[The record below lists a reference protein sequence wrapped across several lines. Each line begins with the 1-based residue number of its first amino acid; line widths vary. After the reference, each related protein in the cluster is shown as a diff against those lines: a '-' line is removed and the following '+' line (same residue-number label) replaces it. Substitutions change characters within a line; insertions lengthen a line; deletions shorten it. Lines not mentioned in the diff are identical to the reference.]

1 MMRAHRADVHS
12 LDTSHSAIIL
22 QLYAREIAQSIGHR
36 VRVELLQQLALK
48 LLTGHHLAHGRFRHD
63 DYLAHMLYGVQLA
76 LCRRCHRQHA
86 SQCQCKL
93 SLPHRL
99 SEPPPPIPRVR
110 HAAMVFIGR
119 YSDLSSGHKR
129 LPNNLSDIHV
139 CAIKD
144 DLQQRDCS
152 GFTPNSLLISPTENR
167 LLPAKIQ
174 QFCKLANI
182 FAVIIWKNR

>member
-1 MMRAHRADVHS
+1 MCV
-12 LDTSHSAIIL
+12 
-22 QLYAREIAQSIGHR
+22 Q
-36 VRVELLQQLALK
+36 LLQQFALK
-48 LLTGHHLAHGRFRHD
+48 LLTGHHLAHGGFRHD
-63 DYLAHMLYGVQLA
+63 YYLPYMLYGVELA
-76 LCRRCHRQHA
+76 LCHCCEGQHA
-86 SQCQCKL
+86 SQCQCEL

-99 SEPPPPIPRVR
+99 SEPPPPIHRVR

-152 GFTPNSLLISPTENR
+152 GFTPNSLLISSTENR

-174 QFCKLANI
+174 QFCKLTKFLAKKSKHLN
-182 FAVIIWKNR
+182 F

>member
-1 MMRAHRADVHS
+1 MCV
-12 LDTSHSAIIL
+12 
-22 QLYAREIAQSIGHR
+22 Q
-36 VRVELLQQLALK
+36 LLQQFAFK
-48 LLTGHHLAHGRFRHD
+48 LLTWHHLAHGRFRHD
-63 DYLAHMLYGVQLA
+63 YYLPYMLYGVELA
-76 LCRRCHRQHA
+76 LCHCCQGQHA
-86 SQCQCKL
+86 SQCQCEL

-152 GFTPNSLLISPTENR
+152 GFTPDSLLISSTENR

-174 QFCKLANI
+174 QFCKLTKFLAKKSKHLN
-182 FAVIIWKNR
+182 F